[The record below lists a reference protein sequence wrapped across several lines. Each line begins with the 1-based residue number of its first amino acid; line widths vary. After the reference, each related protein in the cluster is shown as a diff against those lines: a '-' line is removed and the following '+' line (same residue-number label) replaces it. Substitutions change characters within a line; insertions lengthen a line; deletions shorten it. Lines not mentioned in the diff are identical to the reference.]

1 MKHYYRVMVRLM
13 KHIEAY
19 FRGDGMA
26 DWPAES
32 LGNKTLLQYSSTP
45 IWISWH
51 EWDVPGGWLQLLPDF
66 IRVVKWRI
74 CLLWAIIY
82 RRCTK
87 AVGRWKQQASGWSC
101 NRAIW
106 LCVVTLSVSK
116 EKIKNH
122 SSGHIS
128 TEEADVLVQY
138 LEEKLGSDRFI
149 SIPVYNTAI

>member
-1 MKHYYRVMVRLM
+1 M
-13 KHIEAY
+13 KHIIIL
-19 FRGDGMA
+19 GDGMA

-45 IWISWH
+45 YM
-51 EWDVPGGWLQLLPDF
+51 DKLAAMGRTGRLVQLLPDF

-106 LCVVTLSVSK
+106 LCV
-116 EKIKNH
+116 
-122 SSGHIS
+122 
-128 TEEADVLVQY
+128 
-138 LEEKLGSDRFI
+138 
-149 SIPVYNTAI
+149 